1 MNLPMRVFNKSSSPE
16 IAGCTSVASPVA
28 AAGFSADNAIPM
40 VYDYVSYFYDM
51 VVRVLVLRQV
61 PKRPFL
67 RQFRQCLKIDE
78 KEAEEGGETRKV
90 KET

>member
-1 MNLPMRVFNKSSSPE
+1 MIMYHIF
-16 IAGCTSVASPVA
+16 TT
-28 AAGFSADNAIPM
+28 
-40 VYDYVSYFYDM
+40 

-78 KEAEEGGETRKV
+78 KEAEEGGRRRDE
-90 KET
+90 ESEGNIDNPGDW